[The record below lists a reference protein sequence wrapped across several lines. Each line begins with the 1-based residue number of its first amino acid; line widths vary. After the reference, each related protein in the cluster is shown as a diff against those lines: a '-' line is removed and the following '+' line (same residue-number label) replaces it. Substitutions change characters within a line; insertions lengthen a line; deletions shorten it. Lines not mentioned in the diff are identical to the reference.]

1 MTHHDDA
8 AFGQMGCKLTA
19 ATAITPPA
27 GRVIVAITSFNGS
40 NGLTTTSED
49 TGVWPSLSATNIPA
63 GVTIYGRWTD
73 ADSTAGSH
81 MVYFG

>member
-1 MTHHDDA
+1 MKNHDEA
-8 AFGQMGCKLTA
+8 AFGQMGCALTTG
-19 ATAITPPA
+19 TAITPPA

-49 TGVWPSLSATNIPA
+49 TNLWPSLSATNIPA

-73 ADSTAGSH
+73 ANSTAGSH
-81 MVYFG
+81 IVYFG